1 MGFLS
6 MLVVASMPI
15 IQVLLIGVIGAFL
28 ASGYSKVLT
37 ASARRD
43 MNKVRFCFQTSST
56 FLFQH

>member
-1 MGFLS
+1 MGFFS
-6 MLVVASMPI
+6 MLLVASMPI

-43 MNKVRFCFQTSST
+43 MNKV
-56 FLFQH
+56 